1 MEKKKLVIV
10 ESPAKC
16 KTIGKILPDCIIV
29 ASYGHV
35 RQVLSKKNGVQINDK
50 IEFLWETDKEKMKR
64 IEDKITKNID
74 EILIAT
80 DLDRE
85 GEAIGFH
92 LESLLSKYNIPIS
105 RIIFS
110 EITEP
115 AIINAIKNKSILNKN
130 LIDAYFHRVAL
141 DHRMGFALSG
151 ILYQLLLLRN
161 NSAGRVQTPTL
172 GFLVKIAM
180 EILKFVEEKFFTI
193 EALVQN
199 PEILHENIKL
209 ELYSFKG
216 KKIQN
221 LNKEDAQE
229 IINNLQNIS
238 NSIAIF
244 KETKQKKTKITP
256 PAPFTTAALQQE
268 GPSLGL
274 SIGEISKI
282 SQTLYEDGFI
292 TYIRTDSVRLSED
305 IMKELEKYITS
316 HYDNLYERRIFKN
329 KSKNTQEAHECIR
342 PTNINEKLDSTI
354 YNTIRLRTIASQT
367 KEAIRIT
374 DTHYYTIGDAI
385 FKINDTYLQYLGFYE
400 ILGTNLSTKPKKIL
414 EKLQL
419 KFVSTEHETQP
430 PHYLSDAGIVKAM
443 EKEGIGRPSTYV
455 STIKTLLERNYIT
468 KKGSSLQPT
477 QRGCFVY
484 FLIKYLFSK
493 YINIEFTAKLE
504 EELDNIARGNSNHN
518 LFQLIK
524 EIDENIKLNGDR
536 QEILKEI
543 SNDFIKTFHKKCSKG
558 HQLELRIKYNLFL
571 HCSECN
577 INLPFEEIET
587 INETQII
594 YGTQIILQNGEKKVY
609 LPSNFQ
615 KNDLNEKIMDL
626 LLSLPQEIIY
636 IDENKI
642 SHIMLVGM
650 SKYGFYVKYNNKYST
665 IFFKNLLELAN
676 FENGKFNWQ
685 IESLFKKNKI
695 TS

>member
-1 MEKKKLVIV
+1 MQKKKLVIV

-342 PTNINEKLDSTI
+342 PTNINQQLDSPL
-354 YNTIRLRTIASQT
+354 YNVIRLRTIASQT

-385 FKINDTYLQYLGFYE
+385 FKMNHTYLQDLGFYE

-414 EKLQL
+414 EKLEL
-419 KFVSTEHETQP
+419 KFSIKEHETQP
-430 PHYLSDAGIVKAM
+430 PHYLSDAGMVKTM

-455 STIKTLLERNYIT
+455 STIKTLLERNYII
-468 KKGSSLQPT
+468 KKGSSFQPT
-477 QRGCFVY
+477 QQGCFVY
-484 FLIKYLFSK
+484 FLIKHLFSK
-493 YINIEFTAKLE
+493 YINVEFTAKLE
-504 EELDNIARGNSNHN
+504 EELDNIARGNSNNN

-536 QEILKEI
+536 KEILKEI
-543 SNDFIKTFHKKCSKG
+543 SNDFMKIFHKKCPLG
-558 HQLELRIKYNLFL
+558 HLLELRIKYNLFL

-577 INLPFEEIET
+577 INLPFEEIEV
-587 INETQII
+587 INEIQVI
-594 YGTQIILQNGEKKVY
+594 YGTQIILQNGGKKVY
-609 LPSNFQ
+609 LPSSFQ
-615 KNDLNEKIMDL
+615 KNDLNEKTMDL
-626 LLSLPQEIIY
+626 LLNLPQEVTY
-636 IDENKI
+636 VDKNQI
-642 SHIMLVGM
+642 SHIMMVGM
-650 SKYGFYVKYNNKYST
+650 SKYGFYVKYNDKYST

-676 FENGKFNWQ
+676 FENGQFNWQ

-695 TS
+695 SS